1 MMDQAR
7 DWWMGRDQRERW
19 LLGIMFVLIGF
30 VLLWLLIIRPI
41 NSMHETA
48 QIRLNAATLD
58 AGRIAAA
65 AEGITRARKT
75 APPALGMSLP
85 TAVGQA
91 AEANGFTLS
100 RLDGQGGDRATIA
113 ISSARA
119 PALFTWLRALEQQG
133 IIVDKLT
140 LRTNSDATLA
150 VEGVVRM
157 RGR

>member
-1 MMDQAR
+1 MIARAR
-7 DWWMGRDQRERW
+7 DWWMGRERRERW
-19 LLGIMFVLIGF
+19 LLGIMFALMF
-30 VLLWLLIIRPI
+30 VLLFWLLVIRPI
-41 NSMHETA
+41 NAMRDAA

-65 AEGITRARKT
+65 AEGLIRARKT
-75 APPALGMSLP
+75 APPALGVTLV

-100 RLDGQGGDRATIA
+100 RLDGQGDRATIA

-119 PALFTWLRALEQQG
+119 PALFTWLRALEQKG

-150 VEGVVRM
+150 VEGVMRM